1 MIPADTARQNAIPL
15 EIKKDA
21 MRQTQS
27 GDWKITFTVQAADM
41 DQRLTSAAMG
51 TRFQAALVEVG
62 DDEMPVVAPPKQR
75 MDWREVQPA
84 AQAAIRCNEIRFC
97 DFLWSEHGFAIQNP
111 EDAAIAVRNLC
122 GVKSRSELGTNHKA
136 RVLWHDLDC
145 RYREWAHLA

>member
-1 MIPADTARQNAIPL
+1 MSVAEKAVANAIPL

-62 DDEMPVVAPPKQR
+62 DDEQPKERGKQ
-75 MDWREVQPA
+75 DWREVQPA
-84 AQAAIRCNEIRFC
+84 AQCGIRCNDARFR
-97 DFLWSEHGFAIQNP
+97 DFLAVEYGFDGDTA
-111 EDAAIAVRNLC
+111 EEAAETVRGIC
-122 GVKSRSELGTNHKA
+122 HVASRKEFATNHKA
-136 RVLWHDLDC
+136 RVLWTQLDSQ
-145 RYREWAHLA
+145 YRDWAHL

>member
-1 MIPADTARQNAIPL
+1 MSIAAKAIANAIPL

-51 TRFQAALVEVG
+51 TRFQAALVEIG
-62 DDEMPVVAPPKQR
+62 DDEEPKEPIKKP

-84 AQAAIRCNEIRFC
+84 AQAGIRCADARFR
-97 DFLWSEHGFAIQNP
+97 DYLAVEHGVETNTP
-111 EDAAIAVRNLC
+111 EEAAKVLRRLC
-122 GVKSRSELGTNHKA
+122 NVNSRSEFSTNPKA
-136 RVLWHDLDC
+136 RVLWTQFDNA
-145 RYREWAHLA
+145 YRDWAHL

>member
-1 MIPADTARQNAIPL
+1 MSVADRAVANAIPL

-51 TRFQAALVEVG
+51 TRFQAALVEIG
-62 DDEMPVVAPPKQR
+62 DDEAPKERPKTP

-84 AQAAIRCNEIRFC
+84 AQAGIRCNDQRFR
-97 DFLWSEHGFAIQNP
+97 DYLAVEYGEETNTPEEAAAALRRISKVNSRAEFSTNP
-111 EDAAIAVRNLC
+111 
-122 GVKSRSELGTNHKA
+122 KA
-136 RVLWHDLDC
+136 RVFWHQMDSA
-145 RYREWAHLA
+145 YRAWAHL

>member
-1 MIPADTARQNAIPL
+1 MSAAQRAIANAIPL

-51 TRFQAALVEVG
+51 TRFQAALVEIN
-62 DDEMPVVAPPKQR
+62 DNEEPKEQPKKP

-84 AQAAIRCNEIRFC
+84 AQCGIRCNEPRFR
-97 DFLWSEHGFAIQNP
+97 DYLAVEHGKNTKTP
-111 EDAAIAVRNLC
+111 DDAAEAIRKMCNIA
-122 GVKSRSELGTNHKA
+122 SRAELSTNHKA
-136 RVLWHDLDC
+136 RALWHSID
-145 RYREWAHLA
+145 RSYREWAHL